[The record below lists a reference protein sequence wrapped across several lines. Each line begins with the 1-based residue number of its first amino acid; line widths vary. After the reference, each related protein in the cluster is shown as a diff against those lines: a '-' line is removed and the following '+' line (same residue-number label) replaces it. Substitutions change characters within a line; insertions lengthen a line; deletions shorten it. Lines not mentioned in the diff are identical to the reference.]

1 MTCLESSPELVRNEG
16 RITLDCCWPVVA
28 LICAELCA
36 YRSSG
41 RDAKET
47 GGADV
52 FCNALILSIAA
63 RPWMIKTQNP
73 QPIIQKTRVE
83 ILQSTAS
90 IQAKTRAKKCSVL

>member
-41 RDAKET
+41 RDAKEAVSL
-47 GGADV
+47 GNELGA
-52 FCNALILSIAA
+52 
-63 RPWMIKTQNP
+63 
-73 QPIIQKTRVE
+73 
-83 ILQSTAS
+83 
-90 IQAKTRAKKCSVL
+90 